1 MSIQNRKPVTI
12 HYRRFDDGMNLNG
25 ATLESSIRKA
35 MANTDGGAALS
46 DRYALRIWGRDE
58 DNLFINT
65 YHDGLGTGTDYV
77 FGDIIHFTKGHL
89 QALFDAGQKELP
101 SASVEQMPAP
111 EMKEYVHSLM
121 YWMAKGN
128 HVFVIQSNSL
138 KTDSLEA
145 YLGWLLAT
153 KTKVAVTGSSVV
165 LASKFDY
172 ESIGGDLSDI
182 QELVIGGVVS
192 AGSPSSD
199 DNRTQKS
206 ATVETK
212 SSQIDTFKTA
222 GWSQAWD
229 ILKTLL
235 NGSAD
240 VEKIMQD
247 VPEDAELSVAVHIGY
262 KTKKRKVNREA
273 LKSLETGLRN
283 VPDSQIQVRSKG
295 ATKSA
300 DGSVRLH
307 HTASIKLC
315 EARDGDNIRVGS
327 LLDPQDV
334 LRAMLEAYNIFLSNG
349 KINTEN

>member
-12 HYRRFDDGMNLNG
+12 HYRRFYDDENING
-25 ATLESSIRKA
+25 ATLEAAIRKA
-35 MANTDGGAALS
+35 MDHSVSGAKLS
-46 DRYALRIWGRDE
+46 DRYALRIWGRSD

-65 YHDGLGTGTDYV
+65 YHDGLGSGTNYV

-111 EMKEYVHSLM
+111 EQKEYVHSLM
-121 YWMAKGN
+121 YWMAKDN
-128 HVFVIQSNSL
+128 HIFVIQSNSL

-145 YLGWLLAT
+145 YLGWLLNT
-153 KTKVAVTGSSVV
+153 KTKVAATGSGIV

-192 AGSPSSD
+192 AGAADSEGGK
-199 DNRTQKS
+199 TQT

-212 SSQIDTFKTA
+212 SSHIDTIKKA

-334 LRAMLEAYNIFLSNG
+334 LRSMLEAYNIFLSNG
-349 KINTEN
+349 KISAEN